1 MKIRFPRPFVGL
13 ALVSVLGASAFA
25 QLQDG
30 PAVNLGQLIKE
41 LKTLKDKQQS
51 TSKALVAKVINDFRN
66 ASASNGN
73 AIVFYQNALMA
84 TKNETANDVQDISK
98 MDSIQSAARLHL
110 NYLVMTVQ
118 RALGA
123 TTQQLEPSLTAHVAA
138 LQQAGAGDAALWV
151 RREKARQL
159 MEGGNRA
166 AAPKKGT
173 LPDDKLPL
181 FWEQKLITGSVK
193 DSIFVKWYAIQNL
206 IADVKDWADS
216 PGDIDGIYQSTLLP
230 YYRQSKDPRTIGYW
244 DQKLQIETQKA
255 TQTNSAFQIDLFN
268 RVKRP
273 QILWNRAKDEIAIG
287 LKNKGITD
295 MADIIRAYPDHQDA
309 ADWIGQLEAML
320 PGGTPKADA
329 SASPAGQPAA
339 QPSASTPAQPA
350 AAPAQ

>member
-1 MKIRFPRPFVGL
+1 MKIRFPRPLVGL
-13 ALVSVLGASAFA
+13 ALVSVMGVSAFA

-30 PAVNLGQLIKE
+30 PAVNLPLLLKEIKGLRE
-41 LKTLKDKQQS
+41 KQQL
-51 TSKALVAKVINDFRN
+51 TSKAFVQKVVSDFRN

-73 AIVFYQNALMA
+73 AILFYQNALMA
-84 TKNETANDVQDISK
+84 TKNETASDVQDISK
-98 MDSIQSAARLHL
+98 MESIQSAARLHL

-123 TTQQLEPSLTAHVAA
+123 TTQQLEPSLTAHIAA
-138 LQQAGAGDAALWV
+138 LQQAGAGDATLWV

-166 AAPKKGT
+166 ASPKKGT

-181 FWEQKLITGSVK
+181 FWEQKLITGSYK
-193 DSIFVKWYAIQNL
+193 DSVFVKWYVIQNL
-206 IADVKDWADS
+206 ISDVKDWADS

-230 YYRQSKDPRTIGYW
+230 YYRQSKDPRTVGYW

-255 TQTNSAFQIDLFN
+255 TATSSAFQIDLFN

-309 ADWIGQLEAML
+309 ADWISQLEAML

-329 SASPAGQPAA
+329 SASPAA
-339 QPSASTPAQPA
+339 QPSASAAAQPT